1 MNTKLIKASKS
12 GKQEDLFL
20 VNDVADLDESAS
32 NWDHAYL
39 PRVLTDNVSNA
50 LKTEKEVEKEVE
62 QAKVVLYGVL
72 GTSSFCQL
80 HSLLS
85 ARADAGNV
93 RYSARHAFPGL
104 AGLAE
109 VCVIIAPF

>member
-12 GKQEDLFL
+12 DKKEDLFF

-50 LKTEKEVEKEVE
+50 LKTEKEVE

-85 ARADAGNV
+85 VRADAGNV